1 VTLRLANCTSN
12 NKNETVSLDERFE
25 IVSLTGTLS
34 RHGAH
39 LHVAVADF
47 QGNVV
52 GGHLMDGCE
61 AGTLLKRN
69 SHPNLLRCFGPLS
82 SSHQVISAV
91 FNARVVAVRYAL
103 LLMCERV
110 NEQRVTHAR
119 N

>member
-1 VTLRLANCTSN
+1 MANCSKD

-39 LHVAVADF
+39 LHIAIADF

-61 AGTLLKRN
+61 AGD
-69 SHPNLLRCFGPLS
+69 GPKASFQPCHDPPTFRPDPDRFDPS
-82 SSHQVISAV
+82 SVSVVVVIFV
-91 FNARVVAVRYAL
+91 FFPFTSKL
-103 LLMCERV
+103 P
-110 NEQRVTHAR
+110 
-119 N
+119 

>member
-1 VTLRLANCTSN
+1 MTIRLANYSKN

-39 LHVAVADF
+39 LHISIADF

-61 AGTLLKRN
+61 AGDGPEKTSFPVTIPKRSDLIN
-69 SHPNLLRCFGPLS
+69 QF
-82 SSHQVISAV
+82 
-91 FNARVVAVRYAL
+91 AL
-103 LLMCERV
+103 
-110 NEQRVTHAR
+110 
-119 N
+119 